1 MSNKAEYMSET
12 VVLMK
17 AYFEALHEIL
27 VEKKDIIAENIKGEL
42 SKEIKNRGFEGF
54 NQEKFAAYWEAC
66 LAFIEERTESY
77 NPFGVQY
84 LYDSRNRTEAS
95 KLELQL
101 DWYDSRAEYKAL
113 FAAAQKKIENYTPEK
128 DFQILVKELIREFGA
143 FPNRSIIST
152 YRAKPTLNRLPDYVV
167 ARLIEGIL

>member
-1 MSNKAEYMSET
+1 MSET
-12 VVLMK
+12 IVLLK
-17 AYFEALHEIL
+17 AYFEALHGIL
-27 VEKKDIIAENIKGEL
+27 EEKRDILAENIKGEL
-42 SKEIKNRGFEGF
+42 SKEIKNRGFKGV

-66 LAFIEERTESY
+66 LAFIEERIEAY
-77 NPFGVQY
+77 NPFGIQY
-84 LYDSRNRTEAS
+84 LYDRGRKKEAF

-101 DWYDSRAEYKAL
+101 DWYDSSAEYKAL
-113 FAAAQKKIENYTPEK
+113 FKAALDKIEASDPEK
-128 DFQILVKELIREFGA
+128 DFRKLAKELIREFGA